1 MSVATVTRGRRKVER
16 LLGPVLLVTGLVG
29 LVAAFVLAV
38 ERVRLLENPFY
49 VPSCSL
55 SEVLSCTSVMQSE
68 QAAAFGVPN
77 PFLGLVGFS
86 VVAATG
92 LAVLAGGRL
101 AEWYW
106 LGLGIG
112 LTGAVAFVHWLIFQ
126 TLYRIEALCPYCMV
140 VWVVV
145 IVAFWYVGLRNAR
158 LLVGARPS
166 AVLDRLERNHLVV
179 PTLWLLLIAA
189 LAYERFWAPWS
200 G

>member
-1 MSVATVTRGRRKVER
+1 MIAATLPRRSAVER
-16 LLGPVLLVTGLVG
+16 LLGPTLLATGLVG

-38 ERVRLLENPFY
+38 ERFRLLENPFY

-55 SEVLSCTSVMQSE
+55 GEVLSCTSVMQSD
-68 QAAAFGVPN
+68 QATAFGVPN

-106 LGLGIG
+106 LGLGAG
-112 LTGAVAFVHWLIFQ
+112 LTAAVAFVHWLIWQ
-126 TLYRIEALCPYCMV
+126 TLYRIGALCPYCMV
-140 VWVVV
+140 VWVAV
-145 IVAFWYVGLRNAR
+145 IVAFWYVALRNAR
-158 LLVGARPS
+158 AWGGGRASGV
-166 AVLDRLERNHLVV
+166 VDRLERNHLVV
-179 PTLWLLLIAA
+179 PTVWLLLVAA
-189 LAYERFWAPWS
+189 LVYERFWAPWS